1 MTPKQQAQEQARQR
15 EIESRYSDIKEA
27 MSNLEEAIG
36 ELDYLTPI
44 NPDCDLQ
51 RLRDLITNFED

>member
-1 MTPKQQAQEQARQR
+1 MTPKQQAQEQAKQR
-15 EIESRYSDIKEA
+15 EIEARYSDVMEA

-36 ELDYLTPI
+36 ELNYLNPI
-44 NPDCDLQ
+44 SPDCDLQ